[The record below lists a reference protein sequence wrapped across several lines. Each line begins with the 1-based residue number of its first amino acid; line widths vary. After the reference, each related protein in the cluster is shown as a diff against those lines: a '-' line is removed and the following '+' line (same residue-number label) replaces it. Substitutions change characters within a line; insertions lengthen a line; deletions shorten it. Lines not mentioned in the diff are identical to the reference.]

1 MSKAKAPVRKGKDD
15 KKDEKKKVSSASSRA
30 EGSCG
35 CHDVDDACCCGDAC
49 SCNEPLCA
57 LGPEELATVREL
69 AEIATEF
76 DLAELNVD
84 PCGGI
89 RVVRRVSGAAAAPV
103 VSAPSLS
110 APVAVIAEKKAE
122 KSAETGVLLTSPF
135 VGTFYR
141 APAPEAPPFVEAGQ
155 AVRKGQVVCIVEAM
169 KLMNEIESEFD
180 GKIVEILA
188 KNAEH
193 VEYGQP
199 LFRIEKA

>member
-1 MSKAKAPVRKGKDD
+1 MSKAKAPVRK
-15 KKDEKKKVSSASSRA
+15 DEKKSSS
-30 EGSCG
+30 
-35 CHDVDDACCCGDAC
+35 CCCE
-49 SCNEPLCA
+49 EPLCA

-89 RVVRRVSGAAAAPV
+89 SIVRRQAGVGAVAAAPLAPPLPPPA
-103 VSAPSLS
+103 VS
-110 APVAVIAEKKAE
+110 PVMDKAA
-122 KSAETGVLLTSPF
+122 KPAETGVLITSPF

-141 APAPEAPPFVEAGQ
+141 APAPEAPAFVDAGQ
-155 AVRKGQVVCIVEAM
+155 NVRKGQVVCIVEAM

-180 GKIVEILA
+180 GKILEILA

>member
-1 MSKAKAPVRKGKDD
+1 MSNAKAPVRK
-15 KKDEKKKVSSASSRA
+15 DEKKSSS
-30 EGSCG
+30 
-35 CHDVDDACCCGDAC
+35 CCCE
-49 SCNEPLCA
+49 EPLCA

-76 DLAELNVD
+76 DLAELDVD

-89 RVVRRVSGAAAAPV
+89 RIVRRQAGGGTVTAATPATSALPPPAASP
-103 VSAPSLS
+103 
-110 APVAVIAEKKAE
+110 AVEKAE
-122 KSAETGVLLTSPF
+122 GPAESGVLLTSPF

-141 APAPEAPPFVEAGQ
+141 APAPEAPPFVEVGQ
-155 AVRKGQVVCIVEAM
+155 NVRKGQVVCIVEAM

-180 GKIVEILA
+180 GKILEILV

-193 VEYGQP
+193 VEYGQS

>member
-1 MSKAKAPVRKGKDD
+1 MSKAKAPVRK
-15 KKDEKKKVSSASSRA
+15 DEKKSSS
-30 EGSCG
+30 
-35 CHDVDDACCCGDAC
+35 CCCE
-49 SCNEPLCA
+49 EPLCA

-76 DLAELNVD
+76 DLAELDVD

-89 RVVRRVSGAAAAPV
+89 RIVRRQAGGGAGTTAAPA
-103 VSAPSLS
+103 APPLPP
-110 APVAVIAEKKAE
+110 APPTVEKEE
-122 KSAETGVLLTSPF
+122 KPAETGVLLTSPF

-155 AVRKGQVVCIVEAM
+155 TVRKGQVMCIVEAM

-180 GKIVEILA
+180 GKILEILV

>member
-1 MSKAKAPVRKGKDD
+1 MSKAKAPVRK
-15 KKDEKKKVSSASSRA
+15 DEKKSST
-30 EGSCG
+30 
-35 CHDVDDACCCGDAC
+35 CCCE
-49 SCNEPLCA
+49 EPLCA

-76 DLAELNVD
+76 DLAELDVD

-89 RVVRRVSGAAAAPV
+89 RIVRRHAAGGAAAPAVSPLPPPVASPV
-103 VSAPSLS
+103 VDKAVKP
-110 APVAVIAEKKAE
+110 AEAGVAI
-122 KSAETGVLLTSPF
+122 TSPF

-141 APAPEAPPFVEAGQ
+141 APSPEAPPFADVGQ
-155 AVRKGQVVCIVEAM
+155 NVRKGQVVCIVEAM

-180 GKIVEILA
+180 GRILEIMV

>member
-1 MSKAKAPVRKGKDD
+1 MSKAKAPVRK
-15 KKDEKKKVSSASSRA
+15 DEKKSSS
-30 EGSCG
+30 
-35 CHDVDDACCCGDAC
+35 CCCE
-49 SCNEPLCA
+49 EPLCA

-76 DLAELNVD
+76 DLAELAVD

-89 RVVRRVSGAAAAPV
+89 RIVRRQAGGGVAAAAAAPPLPPPP
-103 VSAPSLS
+103 PS
-110 APVAVIAEKKAE
+110 PAVEKAE
-122 KSAETGVLLTSPF
+122 KPTESGALLTSPF

-155 AVRKGQVVCIVEAM
+155 SVRKGQVMCIVEAM
-169 KLMNEIESEFD
+169 KLMNEIESECD
-180 GKIVEILA
+180 GKILEVLV

>member
-1 MSKAKAPVRKGKDD
+1 MSKAKAPVRK
-15 KKDEKKKVSSASSRA
+15 DEKKSSS
-30 EGSCG
+30 
-35 CHDVDDACCCGDAC
+35 CCCE
-49 SCNEPLCA
+49 EPLCA

-76 DLAELNVD
+76 DLAELAVD

-89 RVVRRVSGAAAAPV
+89 RIVRRQAGGGAAATVATPPLPPAP
-103 VSAPSLS
+103 PS
-110 APVAVIAEKKAE
+110 PAVEKAE
-122 KSAETGVLLTSPF
+122 KTAESGVLLTSPF

-155 AVRKGQVVCIVEAM
+155 AVRKGQVMCIVEAM

-180 GKIVEILA
+180 GKILEILV